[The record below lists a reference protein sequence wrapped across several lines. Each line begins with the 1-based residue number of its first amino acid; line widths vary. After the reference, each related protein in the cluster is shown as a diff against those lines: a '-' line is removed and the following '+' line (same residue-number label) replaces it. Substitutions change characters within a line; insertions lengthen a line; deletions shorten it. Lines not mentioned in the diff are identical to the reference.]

1 MMRCLLMA
9 NGVYGDIAIYYEMA
23 HRVDLVVCADGGANF
38 AYQMGIT
45 PDCIVGDLDSI
56 RPEIREYFANQGVR
70 FIVYPAA
77 KDYTD
82 FQLALEAA
90 EEMGADEIILIGTL
104 GGRLDHTLA
113 NLYICIDAVQ
123 KGQKIIHFG
132 PDVTIYMTN
141 SRLRLQGR
149 AGDLV
154 SIMALTEKASGITLG
169 NFAFPL
175 QEAELY
181 TKNPIGVS
189 NRMTTDTAE
198 ISVGEGILVVFHYQ

>member
-1 MMRCLLMA
+1 
-9 NGVYGDIAIYYEMA
+9 
-23 HRVDLVVCADGGANF
+23 
-38 AYQMGIT
+38 
-45 PDCIVGDLDSI
+45 
-56 RPEIREYFANQGVR
+56 
-70 FIVYPAA
+70 
-77 KDYTD
+77 
-82 FQLALEAA
+82 
-90 EEMGADEIILIGTL
+90 MGADEIILIGTM
-104 GGRLDHTLA
+104 GGRLDLPLA
-113 NLYICIDAVQ
+113 NLYICIDAVL
-123 KGQKIIHFG
+123 KDKKIIHFG